1 MELIAMASLHFLR
14 PLWLLTLPFLLCL
27 AAWCWRARRG
37 DGAWAKMIDPELLPM
52 LRIEKAKPAQS
63 PWSLLA
69 LAWTLAVLALAS
81 PSWQRRATTGF
92 QASRGWVLVL
102 DLSPTMSL
110 ADVTPDRV
118 TRARYAISD
127 LLAAA
132 HDARVGLVVYSG
144 EAHTVTPL
152 TSDVAT
158 VRTLLQPLAPKLM
171 PESGD
176 NVTPALEEASR
187 LLQAAHLG
195 SGQVVVLSDGFADPA
210 RAMLAAKRM
219 REEGAVVNVIGIG
232 TAEGA
237 PTADETG
244 KFVRDARGHTVM
256 ARLQTDE
263 LQRLAAAGGGRY
275 FSLDTMSSLIQ
286 FLQEHRDLLPHADT
300 KARRSNFTIWL
311 NGGFW
316 LLPPL
321 LLLAALMARRGWL

>member
-1 MELIAMASLHFLR
+1 MELTAVGSLHFLH
-14 PLWLLTLPFLLCL
+14 PLWLLTLPPLLCL
-27 AAWCWRARRG
+27 VAWCARARRG
-37 DGAWAKMIDPELLPM
+37 DGAWARIIDPELLPM
-52 LRIEKAKPAQS
+52 LRTQEAKPAQS

-69 LAWTLAVLALAS
+69 ISWTLAVLALAS
-81 PSWQRRATTGF
+81 PSWQRRTTTAF
-92 QASRGWVLVL
+92 QTPSAWVLVL

-144 EAHTVTPL
+144 EAHTVAPL

-187 LLQAAHLG
+187 LLQAAHFG
-195 SGQVVVLSDGFADPA
+195 GGKVVVLSDGFTDPG
-210 RAMLAAKRM
+210 RAMLTARRM
-219 REEGAVVNVIGIG
+219 RERGTVVNVIGIG

-237 PTADETG
+237 PTADKTG
-244 KFVRDARGHTVM
+244 KFVRDAQGHTVM
-256 ARLQTDE
+256 ARLQTDQ
-263 LQRLAAAGGGRY
+263 LQRLATAGGGRY
-275 FSLDTMSSLIQ
+275 FSLDDVPSLIRS
-286 FLQEHRDLLPHADT
+286 LQDRRHLLPHMDT
-300 KARRSNFTIWL
+300 EVRHSNLTIWL

-321 LLLAALMARRGWL
+321 LLFAALVARRGWL